1 MDNTTKTQLLPNDF
15 ILQEEVMKILFI
27 KKTTL
32 NKLRNRDKDNII
44 TYSIVGTDGT
54 KVMCFSKSQIL
65 SLIKKI
71 E

>member
-1 MDNTTKTQLLPNDF
+1 MDNATFTNAIANDF
-15 ILQEEVMKILFI
+15 ILQEEVMKLLFI

-32 NKLRNRDKDNII
+32 NKLCKREKDNII
-44 TYSIVGTDGT
+44 TYSIIGTDGS
-54 KVMCFSKSQIL
+54 KVMCFSKSQVL

>member
-1 MDNTTKTQLLPNDF
+1 MDNTTKTQVIPNDF
-15 ILQEEVMKILFI
+15 ILQEEVMKLLFI

-32 NKLRNRDKDNII
+32 NKLCKREKDNII
-44 TYSIVGTDGT
+44 IYWISGTDGT
-54 KVMCFSKSQIL
+54 KVMCFSKSQVL